1 MKTRAIFLSFLAV
14 VVFYGCAQDQS
25 KLLINNFVDELV
37 VSGKIE
43 NIEEFLGLGEEVKSK
58 PNYLAFLEKYF
69 IYMRKELVDDCN
81 MDYEVLS
88 FDEAENSNLST
99 FHQYEKNYSKFKQ
112 VYFIICSGEI
122 VLPIIIENNRVISFQ
137 SNILKKSGVD
147 YFPFLL
153 NK

>member
-14 VVFYGCAQDQS
+14 VLFYGCAQDQS
-25 KLLINNFVDELV
+25 KLLINNFVYELV
-37 VSGKIE
+37 VSGKIN
-43 NIEEFLGLGEEVKSK
+43 NIEEFHGLGEEVRSK

-88 FDEAENSNLST
+88 YDEAKNSSLST
-99 FHQYEKNYSKFKQ
+99 FHQYVKNYSKFKQ

-122 VLPIIIENNRVISFQ
+122 ALPIIIENNRIISFQ
-137 SNILKKSGVD
+137 SNILKKSGGD
-147 YFPFLL
+147 YSPFLL